1 MKQTPHAVELL
12 LNFDLCIICFTKVFF
27 DRMFSRRILKQLLVL
42 CLIFCIFILYS
53 HYLSV
58 QILAE
63 EAEAA
68 QIAAAEAEAAHIV
81 AAENCTVDNTHQT
94 VETTHITPLKSLILR
109 CNHS

>member
-1 MKQTPHAVELL
+1 ML
-12 LNFDLCIICFTKVFF
+12 
-27 DRMFSRRILKQLLVL
+27 SRRILKQLLVL

-63 EAEAA
+63 EAEAAQIVAAEAEAA

-109 CNHS
+109 CNHSCPISTY